1 MWQDRRKKSK
11 AFAPTFLR
19 AKVRGFTLIELIV
32 AISVSLLLI
41 GVSIPIFVREAG
53 GKPVEKEAQSVAS
66 FVDRAR
72 NYAFHPEDASANYY
86 GIQISQDGKKIT
98 IVKNISTATPTASA
112 TLSPQPSV
120 VPTSE
125 ELILVNSNITQQGKI
140 IMFKAFSGE
149 PDFGEPADNTL
160 EVKMD
165 KDPSK
170 KAFVTINS
178 TGNINV
184 NITST
189 PTSTS

>member
-11 AFAPTFLR
+11 VFAPTFLR
-19 AKVRGFTLIELIV
+19 AKVWGVTLIELIV
-32 AISVSLLLI
+32 AISISLLLI

-66 FVDRAR
+66 FIDRAR

-86 GIQISQDGKKIT
+86 GIQVSADGKKIT

-112 TLSPQPSV
+112 TPSAQPSV

-125 ELILVNSNITQQGKI
+125 ELILVNSNITQQGKTI
-140 IMFKAFSGE
+140 LFKAFSGE
-149 PDFGEPADNTL
+149 PIGEPADNTL
-160 EVKMD
+160 EVKMN

-184 NITST
+184 NITPT
-189 PTSTS
+189 PT